1 MSEFIYLEGM
11 VMVRSMEGEIKVKIK
26 MRNSAQ
32 LHVIICHTCLSLNAT
47 LPTDSF
53 SSLLV
58 GPGCQLCLCPSG
70 LITRLSLIYSNFYL
84 FQSVAAHHAHK
95 SLFTYVKEKT

>member
-32 LHVIICHTCLSLNAT
+32 LHVIICHTVLMLHFQLIHFLQFVGRTGLPALSVSIRLNNQ
-47 LPTDSF
+47 
-53 SSLLV
+53 V
-58 GPGCQLCLCPSG
+58 
-70 LITRLSLIYSNFYL
+70 ITHL
-84 FQSVAAHHAHK
+84 Q
-95 SLFTYVKEKT
+95 